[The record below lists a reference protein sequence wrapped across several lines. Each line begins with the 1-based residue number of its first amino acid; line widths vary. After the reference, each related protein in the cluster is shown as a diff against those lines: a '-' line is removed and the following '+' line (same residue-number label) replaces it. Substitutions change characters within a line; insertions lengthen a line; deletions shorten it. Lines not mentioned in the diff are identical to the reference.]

1 MKRAATLL
9 GLLIGLAC
17 MAFFIRSLSAHW
29 AAFRSLTLGGAT
41 LIGVGCSLA
50 CYLITYLCSSRSWQL
65 MLRIL
70 GISLGFRRCLQIISI
85 SQFGKYIP
93 GNVGQHL
100 GRIVLARTFRIDAN
114 QSIASMGLE
123 TFLLISAACVCSFAA
138 IESLPMIFR
147 LYGDSIKTNIL
158 IAAAFI
164 LLVVVVAVAVPWS
177 RARLRLL
184 AHIFLR
190 SISLKTLFLSAQAM
204 ILHVVSF
211 GLGGLSLWLAIGV
224 MAGHAEPFSPS
235 LIGIYAVAWLVGF
248 VVPGAPAGLGIRE
261 ALLVLGLTPLYGGVV
276 AATATALFRLITIMG
291 DGIGF
296 ALGLALR
303 RGDGFVGH
311 LRPDTSPK

>member
-1 MKRAATLL
+1 MKRAAALL

-17 MAFFIRSLSAHW
+17 LAFFIKSLSTHW
-29 AAFRSLTLGGAT
+29 AAFRSLALGGPV
-41 LIGVGCSLA
+41 LIGIGCSLA
-50 CYLITYLCSSRSWQL
+50 CYLLTYSCSSRSWQL
-65 MLRIL
+65 MLRVL
-70 GISLGFRRCLQIISI
+70 GVFLSFRHCLQIISI

-100 GRIVLARTFRIDAN
+100 GRIVLARTFRVDAS

-123 TFLLISAACVCSFAA
+123 TFLLIAAASVCSLAA
-138 IESLPMIFR
+138 IESLPMISR
-147 LYGDSIKTNIL
+147 LYGDSIKANIL
-158 IAAAFI
+158 IAAALI
-164 LLVVVVAVAVPWS
+164 LLIVVVVVAVPWS
-177 RARLRLL
+177 RARLRPLI
-184 AHIFLR
+184 HILLR
-190 SISLKTLFLSAQAM
+190 SISLRTLSVSAQAM
-204 ILHVVSF
+204 ILHMISF

-261 ALLVLGLTPLYGGVV
+261 ALLVLGLTPLYGGGV
-276 AATATALFRLITIMG
+276 AATATALFRLITIIG
-291 DGIGF
+291 DGVAF

-311 LRPDTSPK
+311 LRPDTSSE